1 MCLSPI
7 PMQKH
12 VNSKHKQAK
21 AGFQGAR
28 TKEALTQQSLA

>member
-12 VNSKHKQAK
+12 INNKHKQAK
-21 AGFQGAR
+21 TGLQGAC
-28 TKEALTQQSLA
+28 TKEALTQQSPA